1 MNFPNQSTSKNFNYD
16 QKFYTFLKES
26 DFVVE
31 KLINHGYFRV
41 VNGAG
46 EILFYPLVVEKNYHG
61 IGLTPGWNQS
71 LWQRGKD
78 LAAGRILLVA
88 VAFNAGGAHIILED
102 DSHYMTLTGNLEED
116 ARIYCL
122 RVAKAIVNVTGPAI
136 QTGLSIHDH
145 ITQLAD

>member
-1 MNFPNQSTSKNFNYD
+1 MNFGYA

-26 DFVVE
+26 EMVVE
-31 KLINHGYFRV
+31 KVINHGYFRV

-61 IGLTPGWNQS
+61 IGLTPSWGQS
-71 LWQRGKD
+71 PAQCAKD
-78 LAAGRILLVA
+78 AYAGRILLVA

-122 RVAKAIVNVTGPAI
+122 RVAKAIVNVTGPA
-136 QTGLSIHDH
+136 TSSGLSIHDH

>member
-1 MNFPNQSTSKNFNYD
+1 MNYIYAKTFIQ
-16 QKFYTFLKES
+16 FLKTS
-26 DFVVE
+26 DLIVE
-31 KLINHGYFRV
+31 KIINHGYFRV

-61 IGLTPGWNQS
+61 IGLTPGYEQS
-71 LWQRGKD
+71 ILQLDKD
-78 LAAGRILLVA
+78 AFNGRILLVA